1 MGGVCEACN
10 DYIFEVKPATKT
22 TGMTLEELFHE
33 NLKELNPNFGKVV
46 DFIVK
51 YGGDGGNISFYRPF

>member
-1 MGGVCEACN
+1 
-10 DYIFEVKPATKT
+10 
-22 TGMTLEELFHE
+22 MTLEELFHE